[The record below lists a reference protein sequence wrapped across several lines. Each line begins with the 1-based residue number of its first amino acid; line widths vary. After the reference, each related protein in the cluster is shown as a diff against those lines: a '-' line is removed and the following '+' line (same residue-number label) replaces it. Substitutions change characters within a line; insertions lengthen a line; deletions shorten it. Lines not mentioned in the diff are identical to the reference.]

1 VSRYDAYVQQL
12 KDALTAPDGDTA
24 AALRRAL
31 LEGRMSEAPAAIG
44 PYVDKVRRQAWNV
57 TDEDVDALK
66 RAGYTEDQIFEV
78 TCCTAIG
85 ASFTRLER
93 AMSVVR
99 ESVR

>member
-12 KDALTAPDGDTA
+12 KTALTAPGGDTA
-24 AALRRAL
+24 VALRRAL
-31 LEGRMSEAPAAIG
+31 LEGRMSEAPASIG
-44 PYVDKVRRQAWNV
+44 PYLDKVRRHAWSV

-78 TCCTAIG
+78 TCCSAIG
-85 ASFTRLER
+85 ASLVRLER

-99 ESVR
+99 ESAP